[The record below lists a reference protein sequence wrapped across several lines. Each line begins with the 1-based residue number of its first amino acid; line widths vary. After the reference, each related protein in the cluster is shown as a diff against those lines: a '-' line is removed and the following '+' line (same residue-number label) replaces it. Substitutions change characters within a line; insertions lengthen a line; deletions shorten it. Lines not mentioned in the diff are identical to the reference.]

1 MRGASIDLDEVS
13 YVREA
18 RTILGRI
25 TWAVD
30 PDQRWVVLGP
40 NGCGK
45 TTLIRICAG
54 YEHASSG
61 SVHLLGSEVG
71 RCDLRQLRRRIGFV
85 SAAMADLVRPNLA
98 IEDVVMTARNA
109 ALEPWWHTYSDDD
122 RAWALECLQ
131 KVGLGWAA
139 GRTFGSMSSG
149 ERQRVLIA
157 RQLMI
162 GAELLLFD
170 EPSAGLD
177 LSGRESLVD
186 DLARLAAT
194 ATAPPIVLVTHHVEE
209 IPPGFTHVLLLDPSG
224 IVAAGPLHETLRSDT
239 LSASVGLSVE
249 LTSRRGRFS
258 ASRR

>member
-1 MRGASIDLDEVS
+1 MKEASLDLDEVS
-13 YVREA
+13 YLRDG
-18 RTILGRI
+18 RTILDRI

-71 RCDLRQLRRRIGFV
+71 RCDLRLLRRRIGFV

-98 IEDVVMTARNA
+98 IDDVVVTAQNA
-109 ALEPWWHTYSDDD
+109 ALEPWWHTYSDHD
-122 RAWALECLQ
+122 RARALECLAE
-131 KVGLGWAA
+131 VGLSWAT

-149 ERQRVLIA
+149 ERQRVLLA

-177 LSGRESLVD
+177 LFGRESLVD
-186 DLARLAAT
+186 DLARLAANSD
-194 ATAPPIVLVTHHVEE
+194 APPMVLVTHHVEE
-209 IPPGFTHVLLLDPSG
+209 IPPGFSHVLLLDASG

-239 LSASVGLSVE
+239 LSASVGLPVD
-249 LTSRRGRFS
+249 LTLRHSRFS
-258 ASRR
+258 ATRR